1 MGFTTHAA
9 ERAAERYGLTPT
21 RAEWSRAVLDIIDT
35 IAGDSRAASLV
46 AIKPG
51 GKEEWLV
58 NLAGSAVLAIYAPS
72 TAVIV
77 TLRPVRSQFNRDDW
91 GRKTTSP
98 HRIYGRRRTERAVEE
113 DWGE

>member
-35 IAGDSRAASLV
+35 IAGDSCAANLV

-58 NLAGSAVLAIYAPS
+58 NLAGAVM
-72 TAVIV
+72 
-77 TLRPVRSQFNRDDW
+77 RRSSMIPASW
-91 GRKTTSP
+91 
-98 HRIYGRRRTERAVEE
+98 
-113 DWGE
+113 